1 MGRKWLAFTA
11 LFVHSACLGAE
22 ERVRL
27 RVLVFDRAQVPPV
40 LLLAAQR
47 QAAQLF
53 AAAGIPSVWK
63 ICSPASLKPG
73 TTPCA
78 PADALTVQVR
88 VLRGK
93 ELRVWPVNRDACGIA
108 VTSEPG
114 TFGFLAIVDADCV
127 DRIARQTVVARATV
141 LGYVVAHE
149 IGHLL
154 LGRNS
159 HGTSGLMSA
168 LWTAREQQSLLRGD
182 LHFSSE
188 DAARLQSAMASRE
201 AAVQPHSALDR
212 RN

>member
-1 MGRKWLAFTA
+1 MRRKCLTFTA

-27 RVLVFDRAQVPPV
+27 KVLVFDRAQVPPV

-47 QAAQLF
+47 QAAQLLG
-53 AAAGIPSVWK
+53 AAGIPSVWK

-93 ELRVWPVNRDACGIA
+93 ELRVWPVNRDACGIGIA
-108 VTSEPG
+108 SEPG

-127 DRIARQTVVARATV
+127 DRIARQTVEARATV
-141 LGYVVAHE
+141 LGHVLAHE
-149 IGHLL
+149 VGHLL

-159 HGTSGLMSA
+159 HGPTGLMSA
-168 LWTAREQQSLLRGD
+168 RWTAREQRLLHRGD
-182 LHFSSE
+182 LYFSSD
-188 DAARLQSAMASRE
+188 DAARLQSALASRE
-201 AAVQPHSALDR
+201 AAAQACSAFGR
-212 RN
+212 